1 MENKQCFFLIVL
13 FVYLLVCLF
22 VCLFVHLFA
31 FLFVYCLLLHGCLA
45 VSPFILDIALLFN
58 KDHNDTLFVKCV
70 FGGSPQ
76 PSVSWLFNG
85 EQIPRE
91 TDVTQNSDTSGDTYR
106 YESVLTV
113 RSQELREKMEV
124 EFTCV
129 VRNMFGQLR
138 TTVPHNIQGKM
149 KQNLVISMLSLYR
162 YL

>member
-1 MENKQCFFLIVL
+1 MFFLLLL
-13 FVYLLVCLF
+13 FVYLF
-22 VCLFVHLFA
+22 VCLFVCSFVCFFVCLLFI
-31 FLFVYCLLLHGCLA
+31 VYCLLLHGCLA
-45 VSPFILDIALLFN
+45 VSPFILDIALLFD

-85 EQIPRE
+85 EQISRE
-91 TDVTQNSDTSGDTYR
+91 TDVIQNSDTSGDTYR

-113 RSQELREKMEV
+113 HSQELREKMEV

-138 TTVPHNIQGKM
+138 TTVPHDIQGKT
-149 KQNLVISMLSLYR
+149 NNFILR
-162 YL
+162 